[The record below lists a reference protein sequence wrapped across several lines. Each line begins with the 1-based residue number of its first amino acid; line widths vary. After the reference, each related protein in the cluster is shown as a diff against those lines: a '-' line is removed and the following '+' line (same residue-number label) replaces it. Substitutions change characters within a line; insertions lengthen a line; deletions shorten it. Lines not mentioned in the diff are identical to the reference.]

1 MPVPRA
7 VRRIRPFAPPSPEA
21 VAQAPVQVVCEMVR
35 SIPEGLSAAE
45 ASRRLAAF
53 GPNEVPLRPARS
65 LAATFF
71 EQFTHLLAILL
82 WVAALLAFVGR
93 MPELGWAIIAVIVV
107 NGVFSF
113 AQEYRAARL
122 LQALRRRSAGRAR
135 VRRDGAVVEVDA
147 RELTP
152 GDVVLLREG
161 DRVPADARVIEATGL
176 EVDESSLTGESVAVS
191 KTAEPVADAAS
202 LTELRNV
209 VFAGTLV
216 VHGDAEAII
225 FATGA
230 DTQFGAI
237 SGLTAGIETGAGPLE
252 REIESLARTTA
263 TVAVVSGLVIWG
275 VSTGLL
281 RRDVGE
287 GFVFAVGII
296 VALVPEGLLPTL
308 SLSLAIGVQR
318 MAGRNVLVRRLASI
332 EALGATQVI
341 CTDKTGTLT
350 RNEMT
355 VQRVWLPS
363 GEFAVTGT
371 GYEPEG
377 TLVPLDGS
385 GDRDA
390 AAEAVRAAALASN
403 ATLSRDE
410 GGAWVGSGDPTEV
423 AIVVAARKLGP
434 LPRAERLAEA
444 PFDAFRRMMSTLDR
458 VNGAVVLHVKGAPDS
473 VLPRCVSGPDGAPL
487 SERDREAALRQAD
500 RYAEDGM
507 RVLAVAR
514 RDGVPPHAD
523 PQALEERLRFLGL
536 LAMIDPVRP
545 EAVEAIRKCREAGIR
560 VVIITGDHPA
570 TAAYVAREAGVVRA
584 RPHVVTG
591 RDLEAMTPEALRA
604 TLLRDVVFAR
614 TTPTDKLMIVS
625 ALQEAGFT
633 VAVIGDGV
641 NDAPSLRRADVGVA
655 MGRTGTDVAR
665 EAADIVLMDDN
676 FATIVDAIEE
686 GRAIFAN
693 IRKFVT
699 YVFTSNVAE
708 LVPFAAM
715 VLTGIPLPLKVL
727 QVIAVD
733 LGTDLLPALGLGAE
747 RPEPGTMREPPRP
760 RSARILSR
768 AVLLR
773 TFLLLGPVEAALG
786 LAGYFFVYWA
796 HGWRFG
802 EPLADAGHVYALA
815 TTMTF
820 AAIVVGQIGNVF
832 ACRSPRESLLRI
844 SVTGNPLLLAG
855 VAVEVA
861 ALLALLYLPPLQD
874 VFEFAGPGWRE
885 WLFLAAILPL
895 LPLADELRKAA
906 ARAFARSPS
915 RGTGPDTGTS
925 QASQWRRPRRA
936 PAG

>member
-1 MPVPRA
+1 MAVARA
-7 VRRIRPFAPPSPEA
+7 VRLARSVSVPAPET
-21 VAQAPVQVVCEMVR
+21 VARAPVEQVFAWLR
-35 SIPEGLSAAE
+35 SGPRGLTAGEAA
-45 ASRRLAAF
+45 RRLAAI
-53 GPNEVPLRPARS
+53 GPNEVRLRPARP
-65 LAATFF
+65 LAALFAA
-71 EQFTHLLAILL
+71 QFTHVLALLL
-82 WVAALLAFVGR
+82 WIAALLAFVGR

-113 AQEYRAARL
+113 AQEYRAASL
-122 LQALRRRSAGRAR
+122 LQALRRRSAGVVRA
-135 VRRDGAVVEVDA
+135 RRDGAVVTLDA
-147 RELTP
+147 RELVP
-152 GDVVLLREG
+152 GDVILLAEG
-161 DRVPADARVIEATGL
+161 DRVPADARLIVATAL

-191 KTAEPVADAAS
+191 KTTEPPDEATGMPGLHD
-202 LTELRNV
+202 L
-209 VFAGTLV
+209 VFAGSLV
-216 VHGDAEAII
+216 VHGDAEAVV
-225 FATGA
+225 FATGG

-237 SGLTAGIETGAGPLE
+237 SGLTAGLETAAGPLE
-252 REIESLARTTA
+252 REIETLARTTA
-263 TVAVVSGLVIWG
+263 AVAVASGLVIWG
-275 VSTGLL
+275 ISTALL
-281 RRDVGE
+281 GREVGE
-287 GFVFAVGII
+287 GFVFATGVI

-318 MAGRNVLVRRLASI
+318 MARRNVLVRRLASI

-355 VQRVWLPS
+355 VERVWLPS
-363 GEFAVTGT
+363 GEFAMTGA
-371 GYEPEG
+371 GYEPVG
-377 TLVPLDGS
+377 ALRRVHGS
-385 GDRDA
+385 ASAASA
-390 AAEAVRAAALASN
+390 AAAVRTAALASN
-403 ATLSRDE
+403 ATLRRGED
-410 GGAWVGSGDPTEV
+410 GVWIGSGDPTEV

-434 LPRAERLAEA
+434 LPPAERLAEV

-458 VNGAVVLHVKGAPDS
+458 VDGRVALHVKGAPDS
-473 VLPRCVSGPDGAPL
+473 VLPRCAVGPDGAPL
-487 SERDREAALRQAD
+487 SERDREAALRRAD

-514 RDGVPPHAD
+514 RDDVP
-523 PQALEERLRFLGL
+523 LEASPATLERDLQFLGL
-536 LAMIDPVRP
+536 LAMVDPVRP
-545 EAVEAIRKCREAGIR
+545 EAVEAIRKCRDAGIR

-570 TAAYVAREAGVVRA
+570 TAAHVAQEAGVVRGK
-584 RPHVVTG
+584 PHVITG
-591 RDLEAMTPEALRA
+591 RDLEGMSPEALKA
-604 TLLRDVVFAR
+604 VLLRDVVFAR

-633 VAVIGDGV
+633 VAAIGDGV

-665 EAADIVLMDDN
+665 EAADIVSMDDN

-708 LVPFAAM
+708 LAPFAAM

-727 QVIAVD
+727 QIIAVD

-747 RPEPGTMREPPRP
+747 GPEPGTMKEPPRP
-760 RSARILSR
+760 RGASILNR

-773 TFLLLGPVEAALG
+773 TFLLLGPIEAVLG
-786 LAGYFFVYWA
+786 LAGYFFVYWT

-802 EPLADAGHVYALA
+802 DALSASGDVYVLA

-820 AAIVVGQIGNVF
+820 AAIVVGQVGNVF
-832 ACRSPRESLLRI
+832 ACRSPWVSLFALPPA
-844 SVTGNPLLLAG
+844 GNRLLVAG

-861 ALLALLYLPPLQD
+861 ALLGLLYVPPLQD
-874 VFEFAGPGWRE
+874 VFDFAGPGWRE
-885 WLFLAAILPL
+885 WAFLVAILPL

-906 ARAFARSPS
+906 ARLAPGRRSPYGKRS
-915 RGTGPDTGTS
+915 G
-925 QASQWRRPRRA
+925 
-936 PAG
+936 